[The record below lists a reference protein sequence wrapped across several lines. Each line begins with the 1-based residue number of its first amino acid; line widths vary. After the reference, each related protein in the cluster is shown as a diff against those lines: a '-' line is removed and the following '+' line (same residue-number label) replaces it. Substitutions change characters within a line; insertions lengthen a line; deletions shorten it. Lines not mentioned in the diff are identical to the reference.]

1 MTNRT
6 DMRSPDAIVLTHA
19 LEKLRACDGL
29 TSSRL
34 ENSRNI
40 ECGPLLGL
48 AAVRRYAAVH
58 DIELSQAALDVI
70 RECVRDN
77 LQGSQRIV
85 ADAVL
90 GLAVFSEAYTI
101 HGIQARVISSL
112 CCHVPLGQ
120 SVSAGSS
127 RTSGISRV
135 VLVWW
140 SLKKGNPST
149 SCDHTRAR
157 SSPTSVTAVAA

>member
-101 HGIQARVISSL
+101 HGIQAESFLRCAATYLLVSQSRQGRVEP
-112 CCHVPLGQ
+112 VEFR
-120 SVSAGSS
+120 A
-127 RTSGISRV
+127 
-135 VLVWW
+135 
-140 SLKKGNPST
+140 
-149 SCDHTRAR
+149 SCWFGGR
-157 SSPTSVTAVAA
+157 

>member
-6 DMRSPDAIVLTHA
+6 DLGSPDAIVLTHA
-19 LEKLRACDGL
+19 LEKLRARDGL

-40 ECGPLLGL
+40 ESGPLLGL

-90 GLAVFSEAYTI
+90 GLAVFSEAYSS

-112 CCHVPLGQ
+112 CSDLLGKRRET
-120 SVSAGSS
+120 SAEK
-127 RTSGISRV
+127 
-135 VLVWW
+135 L
-140 SLKKGNPST
+140 
-149 SCDHTRAR
+149 
-157 SSPTSVTAVAA
+157 AATP

>member
-6 DMRSPDAIVLTHA
+6 DLGSPDAIVLTHA
-19 LEKLRACDGL
+19 LEKLRARDGL

-40 ECGPLLGL
+40 ESGPLLGL

-90 GLAVFSEAYTI
+90 GLAVFFRGLQQLRHPGPS
-101 HGIQARVISSL
+101 HFF
-112 CCHVPLGQ
+112 
-120 SVSAGSS
+120 
-127 RTSGISRV
+127 V
-135 VLVWW
+135 VL
-140 SLKKGNPST
+140 
-149 SCDHTRAR
+149 
-157 SSPTSVTAVAA
+157 